1 MTSNWAADYFL
12 YTGGIGFGFKTSAES
27 AALEH
32 DAKETTGSL
41 SRAEG
46 IHEQLTGIFLR
57 DWESPYATKDL

>member
-27 AALEH
+27 RQEH
-32 DAKETTGSL
+32 DAKGTVSL
-41 SRAEG
+41 TRAEG